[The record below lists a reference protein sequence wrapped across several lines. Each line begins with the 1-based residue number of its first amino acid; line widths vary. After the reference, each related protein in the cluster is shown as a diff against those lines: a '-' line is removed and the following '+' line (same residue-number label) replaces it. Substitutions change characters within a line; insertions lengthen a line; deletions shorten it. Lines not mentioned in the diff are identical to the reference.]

1 MALSY
6 LSERDVATYLQQRF
20 VSTSVPASL
29 AAQLHQRT
37 QGNPFFLVTIVDTL
51 VETGAL
57 GNAEFQGRL
66 NEPLDA
72 LELSIP
78 DSIRVLIDHQL
89 ERLQTRDRELLE
101 AASVAGQSFSAPAVA
116 ACVSGDVETAERGL
130 DALVQRQDFI
140 LAQGM
145 EVWPDGTYAMSYAFI
160 HALYQ
165 EVVYSQV
172 SASRK
177 ARWHQQIGV
186 AKEMSY
192 GPQAVDIA
200 AELSTHFLRA
210 RDGHRAIGYLHQA
223 GTNAMRRHAYQEGID
238 LLRQGLDALAL
249 FPDVTERLEPELTL
263 QLTLGGALIA
273 AKGYAAP
280 EVEIAYERARQLCGQ
295 IGANPRLL
303 RVQLGLAAYYFSRAA
318 LETATE
324 LGEQCV
330 SLAQRDGAPAHLVQ
344 AHYALGSALMFRGQF
359 AQAQDH
365 FDQGIAL
372 YEPSHHQPRAL

>member
-1 MALSY
+1 
-6 LSERDVATYLQQRF
+6 
-20 VSTSVPASL
+20 
-29 AAQLHQRT
+29 
-37 QGNPFFLVTIVDTL
+37 
-51 VETGAL
+51 
-57 GNAEFQGRL
+57 
-66 NEPLDA
+66 
-72 LELSIP
+72 
-78 DSIRVLIDHQL
+78 
-89 ERLQTRDRELLE
+89 
-101 AASVAGQSFSAPAVA
+101 
-116 ACVSGDVETAERGL
+116 
-130 DALVQRQDFI
+130 
-140 LAQGM
+140 M

-186 AKEMSY
+186 AEETSY
-192 GPQAVDIA
+192 GPQAADIA

-273 AKGYAAP
+273 ARGYAAP

-359 AQAQDH
+359 AQTQDH

-372 YEPSHHQPRAL
+372 YEPSHHQPRALQDPGVTSLGVVGGLLWIRGAVDQAVVRNRDAVSLAQSLSHPFSLTHALSFMASTHLLRRKWLLAQERISEVIHLSKTYDLPYWLAIGNMFEGRIHIELGEINQGFTQLSQGLADFHAIGTAEPKRIYAMGR